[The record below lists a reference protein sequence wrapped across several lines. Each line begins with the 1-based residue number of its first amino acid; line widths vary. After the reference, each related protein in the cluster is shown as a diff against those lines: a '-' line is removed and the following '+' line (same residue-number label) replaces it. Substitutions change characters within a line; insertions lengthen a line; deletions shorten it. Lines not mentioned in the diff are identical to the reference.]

1 MKRVSSS
8 KNNQDL
14 YSSSMLGS
22 GPEYCSYILVRE
34 NFSVSWCLFYFLLLS
49 AGSPQIWFLDIDLVQ
64 VLSYLFC
71 LVSEPGRSEPGALFF
86 CLVSG
91 LFRSG
96 LGALFVLLG
105 LKPDTQCAC

>member
-1 MKRVSSS
+1 MAQNIVHTYFV
-8 KNNQDL
+8 L
-14 YSSSMLGS
+14 
-22 GPEYCSYILVRE
+22 E

-49 AGSPQIWFLDIDLVQ
+49 AGSPQIWLLDIYLVQ
-64 VLSYLFC
+64 VLIFC

-91 LFRSG
+91 PFRSG

-105 LKPDTQCAC
+105 ILGQIRSVPANSEKRVAVFRRWFG

>member
-1 MKRVSSS
+1 
-8 KNNQDL
+8 
-14 YSSSMLGS
+14 ML
-22 GPEYCSYILVRE
+22 ENFVHTYFVLE

-49 AGSPQIWFLDIDLVQ
+49 AGSPQICLLDICLVQ
-64 VLSYLFC
+64 VLSFLFC

-91 LFRSG
+91 PFRSG

-105 LKPDTQCAC
+105 ILGQIRSVPANSEKRVAVFRRWFG